1 MTSNSTPQLTK
12 SRKNKR
18 TNEGADENSPPC
30 YLSGTNFCN
39 TADDRSHAVRGNA
52 AGDAPRPMTRSV
64 IGCIPTHSV
73 GTITCI
79 SKDLSDHQIR
89 ARLDV
94 SKRAYNFCAGP
105 AALPEAVLQRAQGEL
120 LDWHG
125 KGLSVMEMSHR
136 SDEFVSI
143 ATQAEQDLRDLLN
156 IPSNYKV
163 LFLQGGASQQF
174 AQIPLNLLPEG
185 GSADYIDTG
194 IWSQKAIEEA
204 SRYGHV
210 NVAATAKPYDYFA
223 IPGQNEWNLS
233 KDAAYVHYAPNE
245 TIGGLEFQWIP
256 QTGDVPLVA
265 DMSSDI
271 LSRPV
276 DISRFGMIYAG
287 AQKNIGPSGI
297 VVNIIR
303 EDLLGKA
310 RALCPTMLNYKVAAD
325 NGSMY
330 NTPPTLA
337 WYLSGLVFQW
347 LKEQGGVE
355 AIARLNDVK
364 QRTLYDFID
373 ASGLYSNPINK
384 PDRSWMNVP
393 FRLADDRLD
402 KPFLA
407 GADERGLL
415 NLKGHRS
422 VGGMRASIY
431 NAVDINAVNALVA
444 YMAEF
449 EKEHG

>member
-1 MTSNSTPQLTK
+1 M
-12 SRKNKR
+12 
-18 TNEGADENSPPC
+18 
-30 YLSGTNFCN
+30 
-39 TADDRSHAVRGNA
+39 
-52 AGDAPRPMTRSV
+52 
-64 IGCIPTHSV
+64 
-73 GTITCI
+73 
-79 SKDLSDHQIR
+79 
-89 ARLDV
+89 
-94 SKRAYNFCAGP
+94 SKRAFNFCAGP
-105 AALPEAVLQRAQGEL
+105 AALPEAVLLRAQAEL

-143 ATQAEQDLRDLLN
+143 ATKAEQDFRDLLS
-156 IPSNYKV
+156 IPSHYKV
-163 LFLQGGASQQF
+163 LFLQGGGSQQF
-174 AQIPLNLLPEG
+174 AQVPLNLLPENG
-185 GSADYIDTG
+185 TADYIDTG

-204 SRYGHV
+204 SRYGNI
-210 NVAATAKPYDYFA
+210 NVAASAKPADYFA
-223 IPGQNEWNLS
+223 IPGQSEWKLS
-233 KDAAYVHYAPNE
+233 KDAAYVHYVPNE
-245 TIGGLEFQWIP
+245 TIGGLQFNWIP
-256 QTGDVPLVA
+256 ETGDVPLVA

-271 LSRPV
+271 LSRPLDV
-276 DISRFGMIYAG
+276 SRFGMIFAG

-297 VVNIIR
+297 VVAIIR
-303 EDLLGKA
+303 EDLLGRA
-310 RALCPTMLNYKVAAD
+310 RSLCPTMLNYKVAAD

-337 WYLSGLVFQW
+337 WYLSGLVFEW

-355 AIARLNDVK
+355 AMATRNELK

-373 ASGLYSNPINK
+373 ASGLYSNPIN
-384 PDRSWMNVP
+384 PSDRSWMNVP

-407 GADERGLL
+407 GAEARNLL

-431 NAVDINAVNALVA
+431 NAIDLSAVNALTS